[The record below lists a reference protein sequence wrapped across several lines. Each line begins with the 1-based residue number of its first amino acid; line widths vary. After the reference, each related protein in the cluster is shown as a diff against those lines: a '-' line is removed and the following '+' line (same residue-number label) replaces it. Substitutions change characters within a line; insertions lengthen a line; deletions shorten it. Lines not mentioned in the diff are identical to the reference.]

1 MPGLI
6 VNGVEVAVSGATTK
20 TGELM
25 PAPIVRNYRDDAAL
39 TLPSRSYGRRRRQ
52 IGFAVLHTTK
62 GYPDHTMT
70 SPQYLRDGIGTSRIN
85 RVIDN
90 WAEGD
95 RVGGAGIVIDADGVA
110 YCLCDLA
117 KFAAYHCVGMNQ
129 ISIGI
134 EVVQQDDASLYR
146 CQLDTLACVV
156 ETLTTTFSL
165 PRVVAMPYR
174 GCRVELDDGA
184 YASGLDGIGVVGHRD
199 CSDNRGFGDPG
210 DFCMEAV
217 ERLTGWGRG

>member
-1 MPGLI
+1 MSGLVI
-6 VNGVEVAVSGATTK
+6 NGGEVAVVGAATKSGEVLPTPT
-20 TGELM
+20 
-25 PAPIVRNYRDDAAL
+25 VRNYRDDAAL
-39 TLPSRSYGRRRRQ
+39 TLPGRSYGQRRRDVRFVV
-52 IGFAVLHTTK
+52 IHTTK

-70 SPQYLRDGIGTSRIN
+70 SPQYLRDGVGPGRID
-85 RVIDN
+85 RVIGN

-134 EVVQQDDASLYR
+134 EVVQQPDAGLYR
-146 CQLDTLACVV
+146 GQLDTLACVV
-156 ETLTTTFSL
+156 EALAVAFKL

-184 YASGLDGIGVVGHRD
+184 YAGGLDGIGVVGHRD

-217 ERLTGWGRG
+217 ERLAGWGRG

>member
-20 TGELM
+20 TGELL
-25 PAPIVRNYRDDAAL
+25 PAPTVRSYRDDDAL
-39 TLPSRSYGRRRRQ
+39 TLPSRSGGRRRRDVR
-52 IGFAVLHTTK
+52 FVVVHTTK

-70 SPQYLRDGIGTSRIN
+70 SPQYLRDGVGTGRITK
-85 RVIDN
+85 VIDN
-90 WAEGD
+90 WAESD
-95 RVGGAGIVIDADGVA
+95 RIGGAGVVIDADGVA

-129 ISIGI
+129 ISVGI
-134 EVVQQDDASLYR
+134 EVVQQGDASLYR

-156 ETLTTTFSL
+156 ETLTMTFSL
-165 PRVVAMPYR
+165 PRVVAMPYS

-217 ERLTGWGRG
+217 ERLAGWGRG